1 MLKTRCSRCR
11 KLFRLDPLQM
21 VKEEGNV
28 SLAFALVEC
37 PECKEKRKRTTA
49 LQVVA
54 EPVLAYHR

>member
-28 SLAFALVEC
+28 GLAFASVEC
-37 PECKEKRKRTTA
+37 PECKEKRKRNTA

-54 EPVLAYHR
+54 EPAFAYHR